1 MDSYPFTYF
10 TKHMT
15 TTLATLL
22 IVHVLSGIIAIGMH
36 NVVLMHL
43 LKRTPNYVFVSR
55 LAWSAVALFFL
66 SWATSAY
73 YYVTYYGTAVKPRI
87 LAGAM
92 PAAHAFFMETKE
104 HIFLVLPF
112 VAISIALCVT
122 YLRMNEDD
130 RLRKST
136 ALLTLVAL
144 VIGVATAVSGMFV
157 SGSI

>member
-1 MDSYPFTYF
+1 MDPCPFAY
-10 TKHMT
+10 TKEHMT
-15 TTLATLL
+15 IILAASL
-22 IVHVLSGIIAIGMH
+22 IVHVLGGVIAIGIH
-36 NVVLMHL
+36 NVMLMHL
-43 LKRTPNYVFVSR
+43 LKKAPNYVFVSR
-55 LAWSAVALFFL
+55 LAWSAVALFLL

-73 YYVTYYGTAVKPRI
+73 YYVTYYGSAVKPRI

-112 VAISIALCVT
+112 VAISIALCT
-122 YLRMNEDD
+122 MYLRANPDD
-130 RLRKST
+130 GLRKST

-144 VIGVATAVSGMFV
+144 AIGVATAAAGILV

>member
-1 MDSYPFTYF
+1 
-10 TKHMT
+10 MT

-22 IVHVLSGIIAIGMH
+22 IVHVIGGVIAIGMH

-43 LKRTPNYVFVSR
+43 LKKAPNYVFVSR

-73 YYVTYYGTAVKPRI
+73 YYVTYYGSAVKPRI

-92 PAAHAFFMETKE
+92 PAAHTFFMETKE

-112 VAISIALCVT
+112 LAISIALCTT
-122 YLRMNEDD
+122 YLRSNPDD

-144 VIGVATAVSGMFV
+144 VIGIATAASGMFV

>member
-1 MDSYPFTYF
+1 
-10 TKHMT
+10 MT
-15 TTLATLL
+15 TTLAALL
-22 IVHVLSGIIAIGMH
+22 IVHVIGGVIAIGMH

-43 LKRTPNYVFVSR
+43 LKKAPNYVFVSR
-55 LAWSAVALFFL
+55 VAWSAVALFLL

-73 YYVTYYGTAVKPRI
+73 YYVTYYGSSVKPRI

-92 PAAHAFFMETKE
+92 PAAHTFFMETKE

-112 VAISIALCVT
+112 LALSIALCTT
-122 YLRMNEDD
+122 YLRSNPDD
-130 RLRKST
+130 SLRKST

-144 VIGVATAVSGMFV
+144 AIGVATAASGIFV

>member
-1 MDSYPFTYF
+1 
-10 TKHMT
+10 MT
-15 TTLATLL
+15 TTLAVLL
-22 IVHVLSGIIAIGMH
+22 IVHVLSGVIAIGML

-43 LKRTPNYVFVSR
+43 LRKAPNYVFVSR

-73 YYVTYYGTAVKPRI
+73 YYVTYYGSAVKPRI

-92 PAAHAFFMETKE
+92 PVAHTFFMETKE

-112 VAISIALCVT
+112 IAVSIALCTT
-122 YLRMNEDD
+122 YLRSDPDD
-130 RLRKST
+130 GLRKST

-144 VIGVATAVSGMFV
+144 TVGVAVAASGILV